1 MRSVITEISSKL
13 FGLSILVFILALL
26 MPLLREWPLSAEKG
40 DTAEYELPS
49 SFKETN
55 DGLEPELRQ
64 SPAID
69 DGLKPSVTQPQGEVA
84 QNQSNGLTE
93 SAQNMELEP
102 ELRQSPATDNGLK
115 APVTQPQGEVA
126 QNQSNGLT
134 ESAQNVELEP
144 GLRQSPATDDELK
157 ASVTQPQGEVAQNQS
172 NGLTESTKPVGDS
185 GFPSSGAEKKR
196 SSQHEP
202 INLLVLGG
210 GFFSSGQVTPSAD
223 TQDAIDKII
232 PLIKTRPLYNVVVEG
247 HADKWVPNGLSP
259 VQVSKL
265 NQSVSLRRAKAI
277 ALVLKQ
283 RGIASDRIIVHGLG
297 DTVPLASNLTYEGR
311 AKNRRVEIKLLPAQ

>member
-26 MPLLREWPLSAEKG
+26 MPLLREWPLPAEKG
-40 DTAEYELPS
+40 DTVEYELPS

-64 SPAID
+64 SSATD
-69 DGLKPSVTQPQGEVA
+69 DGLKAPVTQPQGEVA

-102 ELRQSPATDNGLK
+102 ELTQSPATDNGLK
-115 APVTQPQGEVA
+115 APITQPQGEVA

-144 GLRQSPATDDELK
+144 ELTQSPATDDGLK
-157 ASVTQPQGEVAQNQS
+157 ASVTPQNQS
-172 NGLTESTKPVGDS
+172 SELTESTKPVGDS

-311 AKNRRVEIKLLPAQ
+311 AKNRRVEIKLLPIQ